1 MKELEE
7 YLREQYSSGTAKGY
21 KREIEI
27 YQSNQKEAEK
37 ANHKEI
43 VNYIGKLRN
52 RYSNPKTINR
62 ILASIKAYYTYL
74 NQTGKRK
81 DNPAK
86 SIRLRDKQN
95 RDIQL
100 QDLFTIEELE
110 NLLNRKERY
119 NLLITRNKVLTSLL
133 IYQALKPNELET
145 ITIHD
150 INLETATIH
159 IKASG
164 KNNGR
169 VLNLKPNQIML
180 LHQYTNETRPKLNR
194 DPKEEKLLI
203 GKTGNPMPSED
214 ITKHIKRSFKGIYSP
229 RKVNCQTIRQSVIT
243 NLLKAGNDLRIVQVF
258 AGHKYPSATEKYK
271 QTGTEA
277 LKTAIQQYHPL
288 K

>member
-1 MKELEE
+1 MKLEE
-7 YLREQYSSGTAKGY
+7 YLTQQYSKTTAKAY

-27 YQSNQKEAEK
+27 YLGNNKEAET
-37 ANHKEI
+37 ASHKDI
-43 VNYIGKLRN
+43 VNHIGNLRN

-74 NQTGKRK
+74 ASTGKRK

-100 QDLFTIEELE
+100 QDLFTTEELE
-110 NLLNRKERY
+110 NLLHRKERY
-119 NLLITRNKVLTSLL
+119 NLLTIRNKILTGLL
-133 IYQALKPNELET
+133 IYQALLPNELET
-145 ITIHD
+145 ITIND
-150 INLETATIH
+150 INLEQGTIH
-159 IKASG
+159 LKSQS
-164 KNNGR
+164 KTNGR
-169 VLNLKPNQIML
+169 TLQLKPTQIMVL
-180 LHQYTNETRPKLNR
+180 YQYVQEIRIKLNKN
-194 DPKEEKLLI
+194 PQNEKLLI
-203 GKTGNPMPSED
+203 GKTGNPMPAED

-258 AGHKYPSATEKYK
+258 AGHKNPSTTEKYK
-271 QTGTEA
+271 QSNMEA

>member
-1 MKELEE
+1 MKLEDYLKE
-7 YLREQYSSGTAKGY
+7 YYSKTTAKAY

-27 YQSNQKEAEK
+27 YLGNCKEAQT
-37 ANHKEI
+37 ASHKDI
-43 VNYIGKLRN
+43 VNHIGNLRN
-52 RYSNPKTINR
+52 RYTNPKTINR
-62 ILASIKAYYTYL
+62 ILASIKSYYTYL
-74 NQTGKRK
+74 ASTGKRK

-119 NLLITRNKVLTSLL
+119 NLLTIRNKVLTSLL

-145 ITIHD
+145 ITINE
-150 INLETATIH
+150 INLEQGTIH
-159 IKASG
+159 IKSQS
-164 KNNGR
+164 KTNGR
-169 VLNLKPNQIML
+169 TLQLKPKQIML
-180 LHQYTNETRPKLNR
+180 LHQYMNEVRIKLNR

-243 NLLKAGNDLRIVQVF
+243 NLLKQGNDLRIVQVF
-258 AGHKYPSATEKYK
+258 AGHKNPGTTEKYK
-271 QTGTEA
+271 QSNMEA
-277 LKTAIQQYHPL
+277 LKTAIQQYHPF

>member
-21 KREIEI
+21 LREIEI
-27 YQSNQKEAEK
+27 YLGNCKEAET
-37 ANHKEI
+37 ASHKDI
-43 VNYIGKLRN
+43 VNHIGNLRN
-52 RYSNPKTINR
+52 RYSNPKTLNR

-74 NQTGKRK
+74 NQTSQRK

-100 QDLFTIEELE
+100 QDLFSTEELE
-110 NLLNRKERY
+110 NLLSRKERY
-119 NLLITRNKVLTSLL
+119 NLLTIRNKVLTSLL
-133 IYQALKPNELET
+133 IYQGLKPNELET
-145 ITIHD
+145 ITINN
-150 INLETATIH
+150 INLDQGTIH
-159 IKASG
+159 IKSQS
-164 KNNGR
+164 KTNGR
-169 VLNLKPNQIML
+169 TLQLKPTQIML
-180 LHQYTNETRPKLNR
+180 LHQYVHETRQKLNKN
-194 DPKEEKLLI
+194 PQEEKLLI

-214 ITKHIKRSFKGIYSP
+214 ITKHIKRSFKGMYSP

-258 AGHKYPSATEKYK
+258 AGHKNPGTTEKYK
-271 QTGTEA
+271 QSNMEA

>member
-1 MKELEE
+1 MKLEE
-7 YLREQYSSGTAKGY
+7 YLTQQYSKTTAKAY

-27 YQSNQKEAEK
+27 YLGNNKEAET
-37 ANHKEI
+37 ASHKDI
-43 VNYIGKLRN
+43 VNHIGNLRN

-74 NQTGKRK
+74 ASTGKRK

-100 QDLFTIEELE
+100 QDLFTTEELE
-110 NLLNRKERY
+110 NLLHRKERY
-119 NLLITRNKVLTSLL
+119 NLLTIRNKILTGLL
-133 IYQALKPNELET
+133 IYQALLPNELET
-145 ITIHD
+145 ITIND
-150 INLETATIH
+150 INLDHGTIH
-159 IKASG
+159 IKR
-164 KNNGR
+164 KHKTNGR
-169 VLNLKPNQIML
+169 TLQLKPTQIMV
-180 LHQYTNETRPKLNR
+180 LHQYLHEVRIKLNKN
-194 DPKEEKLLI
+194 PQEEKLLI
-203 GKTGNPMPSED
+203 GKTGNPMPAED

-258 AGHKYPSATEKYK
+258 AGHKNPGTTEKYK
-271 QTGTEA
+271 QSNMEA
-277 LKTAIQQYHPL
+277 LKTAIQQYHPM